1 MILTRILHLNCIRV
15 PLKSRDKQSAIAELI
30 DLLDANKLLLD
41 RNAALQAVLARE
53 QIRSTGIGTR
63 VAIPHGKCKAVNEL
77 VMALGIAHS
86 PIDFDSI
93 DGKPVTMIIL
103 LVSPLDKT
111 GPHIQALATI
121 SRLMLDE
128 QFKDKLEKAAS
139 AEEAYELLHNKEI
152 GRAHV

>member
-15 PLKSRDKQSAIAELI
+15 PLKSRNKQSAIAELI

-41 RNAALQAVLARE
+41 RNTALQAVLARE

-93 DGKPVTMIIL
+93 DGKPVTIIIL

-139 AEEAYELLHNKEI
+139 AEEAYELLHNKESQ
-152 GRAHV
+152 

>member
-1 MILTRILHLNCIRV
+1 V

-41 RNAALQAVLARE
+41 RNAALQAVLERE

-93 DGKPVTMIIL
+93 DGKPVTIIIL

-128 QFKDKLEKAAS
+128 QFKDRLEKAAS
-139 AEEAYELLHNKEI
+139 AEEAYELLHNKESQ
-152 GRAHV
+152 

>member
-93 DGKPVTMIIL
+93 DGKPVTIIIL

-139 AEEAYELLHNKEI
+139 AEEAYELLHNKESQ
-152 GRAHV
+152 